1 MDTLRDPRATA
12 ERLIAMDLGLPTL
25 WTALALGA
33 VLNALMFSV
42 NLMLFPTTLPLPGLF
57 SNPVLYAVAMAG
69 GMVITMHLLT
79 WVGGMM
85 GGQGRLAD
93 VTVVMVWLQYLR
105 LAAQAVLLV
114 LTMLMPALALMAT
127 LVVAAYSLWLLVN
140 FLDVAHRLGSLGK
153 SVLVLVFS
161 VVGVTIGLSFL
172 MMLIGVPATEAS

>member
-1 MDTLRDPRATA
+1 M
-12 ERLIAMDLGLPTL
+12 
-25 WTALALGA
+25 
-33 VLNALMFSV
+33 
-42 NLMLFPTTLPLPGLF
+42 
-57 SNPVLYAVAMAG
+57 
-69 GMVITMHLLT
+69 
-79 WVGGMM
+79 
-85 GGQGRLAD
+85 
-93 VTVVMVWLQYLR
+93 
-105 LAAQAVLLV
+105 LLV